1 MKESLEGFLK
11 KNEDATAAKDQ
22 SISVQAES
30 VKEKE
35 LEGVVHTDSSD
46 ADDES
51 TDTESEIEKIGVG
64 KVQLKKK
71 PQKKKVKGSNDEDET
86 YIPTPQAEK
95 KKLRIKCKAVQ
106 SGIIPRNVRAKKGG
120 ATMPESQSGK
130 SENHVIS
137 SKGLEAVKNQ
147 NIEVP
152 EVPEVQSVEKPE
164 TEKEKALESPQYVRI
179 EKKGA
184 DDAETSKPKKTI
196 LPDPF
201 EGFPNIHGELK
212 DDILLDEEYDMFH
225 DATVKDL
232 KKKVSILEKEKAKA
246 EADRDELKKQ
256 LEEITKV
263 NEEIKSIVIKHV
275 KKIKTLEEDMD
286 DKAKLFEQLSA
297 EISSLHVKDKNLNE
311 TNQTLHQMLSELH
324 EASSSKIK
332 VLKLEIEAL
341 RADKAVKDEQLNMLY
356 TVMEHHLGI
365 NVQSIYNNLEIQRFK
380 ERRAQREKEL
390 AEEATKK
397 KKELIV
403 ETQESGGS
411 SSQPEVD
418 VDMVDAVV
426 NEKEHMDVDPQ
437 QSFILVGEAT
447 SLSYSFDDIIRLVQ
461 VEQRKWKAKEPKVML
476 LRYKEEEEK
485 EVEEEEKIDDEELKD
500 IFYDIDNFDPANDY
514 DDDDDQGSTG
524 MLIVF
529 PSVQQSLDDFLND
542 ELNEQEEDQHQ
553 ESSSSGKQH
562 AD

>member
-95 KKLRIKCKAVQ
+95 KKLRIKRKAVQ
-106 SGIIPRNVRAKKGG
+106 YGIIPRNVRAKKGG

-263 NEEIKSIVIKHV
+263 NEEIKSVVIKHV
-275 KKIKTLEEDMD
+275 KKIKTLEEDVD

-297 EISSLHVKDKNLNE
+297 EISNLHVKDTNLNE

-324 EASSSKIK
+324 EASSSEIK

-403 ETQESGGS
+403 ETQEAGGS

-524 MLIVF
+524 MLIVL